1 MRVSYKWKSAG
12 KCKHWGGSIIRLQSY
27 KCFRSTSVDC
37 KLRGIGERNLALLY
51 IYIYI

>member
-12 KCKHWGGSIIRLQSY
+12 KCKHWGGSIIRLQIH

-37 KLRGIGERNLALLY
+37 EVWETVKMNWTV
-51 IYIYI
+51 